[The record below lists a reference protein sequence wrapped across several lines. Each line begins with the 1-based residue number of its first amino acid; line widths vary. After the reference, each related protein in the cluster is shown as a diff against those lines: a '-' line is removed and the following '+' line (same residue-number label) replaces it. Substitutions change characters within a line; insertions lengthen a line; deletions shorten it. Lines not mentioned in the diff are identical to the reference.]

1 MWSTSP
7 DGRLDTNGCSFTLVK
22 PSLASCEVAVSACS
36 PWTLGST
43 IFAAPLETTRV
54 TVPSL
59 AMLEPGDGLVLIT
72 LPAGTLALDCCCT
85 DACSPACLTWATAVA
100 CGSPTRPAGTKEPPP
115 PPCSSRTAAMIAA
128 ISTTPPIAHGSQRR
142 PPPPCSVSP
151 VSYPLPSL

>member
-7 DGRLDTNGCSFTLVK
+7 DGRLDVNGCCCTLTK
-22 PSLASCEVAVSACS
+22 PSFLSCAVAVSACS

-72 LPAGTLALDCCCT
+72 LPAATFALDCCCT
-85 DACSPACLTWATAVA
+85 VDCSPAALTCATAVA

-115 PPCSSRTAAMIAA
+115 PP
-128 ISTTPPIAHGSQRR
+128 
-142 PPPPCSVSP
+142 
-151 VSYPLPSL
+151 